1 MVELNPFF
9 VVVSV
14 SSACSWIVEID
25 YTEFKQE
32 YVELKWK
39 EEDINWSTWYLEF
52 ITYLHR

>member
-32 YVELKWK
+32 YVELK
-39 EEDINWSTWYLEF
+39 
-52 ITYLHR
+52 